1 MKGLMVSKHC
11 VMTLLFH
18 QQISGKLQ
26 AGQQGYFSL
35 DEWWKG
41 MKAMQ
46 VDSVDKLKKA
56 LLGLQQ
62 EVSSQY
68 LFKDF

>member
-1 MKGLMVSKHC
+1 L
-11 VMTLLFH
+11 TLDRANYSCFGWEL
-18 QQISGKLQ
+18 LQ
-26 AGQQGYFSL
+26 

-62 EVSSQY
+62 EV
-68 LFKDF
+68 